1 MMPFEERFWD
11 AALKLCHATP
21 GLNYLEIEKR
31 EGTLAWRIACELQQT
46 YAAGGI
52 HADNERKREG
62 W

>member
-1 MMPFEERFWD
+1 MLPFEDRFWD
-11 AALKLCHATP
+11 AALKLCHATK

-46 YAAGGI
+46 YQAGSVS
-52 HADNERKREG
+52 ATNKREG